1 MFESHVAFVGMAR
14 STRDHHTDKYQ
25 VFALNESGQ
34 LGYLKRLDHLFQ
46 IHEEE
51 DFSRSNNPNQPNH
64 IYWLKNVEG
73 ECRVCEGTGKAW
85 DVNKN
90 VRSKVKRCDECHGGI
105 YTPVDRSLDIT
116 IWMQEAYADI
126 PGAVKYPLDRI
137 IREVNFPIR
146 GKENIKSKYFS
157 NSLTYALGLVA
168 VTDEIDWIDIY
179 GVEAASDTEWA
190 YQKPGIEFWG
200 GYLSGM
206 GKTVWTPENCRL
218 FNQGLYGYEVGM
230 YVSRQELER
239 YERKYEKD
247 SESSKDKV
255 HQIIGKLKQLEQLSN
270 ATNAIQQKQNYQR
283 QALELQKK
291 LAGAQ
296 SEAQAT
302 HAIFM
307 FSKFLIGRIDG
318 RHPET
323 AAPASL
329 SEIESGE
336 TKETA
341 LLADK

>member
-1 MFESHVAFVGMAR
+1 MFEPHVTFVGMAN
-14 STRDHHTDKYQ
+14 STRDQHTDEYP

-34 LGYLKRLDHLFQ
+34 LDYLKRLDHLFQ

-51 DFSRSNNPNQPNH
+51 DFSRENNPNQPNH
-64 IYWLKNVEG
+64 IYWLKNIEG
-73 ECRVCEGTGKAW
+73 ECRICKGTGKAW
-85 DVNKN
+85 DEKKN
-90 VRSKVKRCDECHGGI
+90 VRSKVKKCKDCHGGI
-105 YTPVDRSLDIT
+105 YTPVNRPLDIT

-126 PGAVKYPLDRI
+126 PGAVKYPLDEI
-137 IREVNFPIR
+137 IKEINFPIR
-146 GKENIKSKYFS
+146 GKKNIKSTYFT

-168 VTDEIDWIDIY
+168 VTDEINWIDIY
-179 GVEAASDTEWA
+179 GVEAASSTEWA

-200 GYLSGM
+200 GYLSGLK
-206 GKTVWTPENCRL
+206 KTVWVPEKSRL

-230 YVSRQELER
+230 YMTRQELER

-247 SESSKDKV
+247 ADKAKDKV
-255 HQIIGKLKQLEQLSN
+255 HELIGKLKQLENMSK

-283 QALELQKK
+283 QAVQLQQK
-291 LAGAQ
+291 LAKAQ

-307 FSKFLIGRIDG
+307 FSKFLVGRIDG

-323 AAPASL
+323 AAPVSL
-329 SEIESGE
+329 SEIESGQ

-341 LLADK
+341 ELVKK